1 MKAHLLE
8 GCFWSSFLPQPG
20 QNFDKVS
27 WKPREIC
34 ISHEP
39 RDAFARKVPFLR
51 KAINP
56 LIAFRRNTIV
66 FVETHLQEP
75 TLSKTLPFSA
85 PNDPLFMKTKITLSA
100 HELGLDDVFSRL
112 AGLKTE
118 STRASA
124 LRFLLPHL
132 IEVGRL
138 PQWFLD
144 IPSQCPL
151 ITSQITIRL
160 DLREDEPA
168 LSRVLQ
174 WLMSHPSSSYPRQIK
189 HLLSSASAPA
199 DIRLPAVATQVQT
212 TTQPASPPQPA
223 ALPQPAPMNPPAS
236 PQPES
241 GLATRTRSAFSNAS
255 SFFQSTFEPTQP

>member
-1 MKAHLLE
+1 
-8 GCFWSSFLPQPG
+8 
-20 QNFDKVS
+20 
-27 WKPREIC
+27 
-34 ISHEP
+34 
-39 RDAFARKVPFLR
+39 VPFLR
-51 KAINP
+51 KAINQ
-56 LIAFRRNTIV
+56 LLAFRRNTIV

-199 DIRLPAVATQVQT
+199 DIRLPPVATQVQT
-212 TTQPASPPQPA
+212 TTQPLSPPQPA
-223 ALPQPAPMNPPAS
+223 ALPQPAAINPPAS